1 MSSHAS
7 EQGRFPYAFALWA
20 RKRIPYIAR
29 PLDRPE
35 GSLRTPARSTATHL
49 LLLLAVVAMG
59 AAPSRARAQS
69 LDAGQLQL
77 KPLDAPFQHPPETA
91 DTVIEIQ
98 VEGAKRTEPD
108 AIRRVL
114 KNKVG
119 QPFNAALTAED
130 LKAVWG
136 LHYFTDVQLFV
147 NRTAKGVV
155 YVVRVEERPVV
166 RSVKLEGLEELSKDD
181 FKDAIT
187 IKAFSILDLE
197 AIQKAQ
203 TQIADKYV
211 EKGYFLAE
219 VHHRIDKVPGSA
231 GEVDVVFVI
240 NEHAKV
246 QVKQISFIGAN
257 HVPAADLKEVMYTK
271 EASFLSFLTS
281 EGTYREEAFQ
291 RDLAVIQATY
301 LDRGYVNIK
310 VEKPLISISPDKR
323 YIYITIKVDEGERYR
338 IGKIDFDGDLIAP
351 KEELLEGMTSRA
363 GEWFNRSEVA
373 ADIQT
378 LTDRY
383 YDQGYAYANINPETP
398 PAEAPRTINLTF
410 HIQKGKP
417 VTIERIDIVGN
428 TKTRDRV
435 IRRELRVYEGELFNG
450 TGMKTSKDRVT
461 ALGFFETV
469 DVTHKPGSD
478 DSHVI
483 VKVEVKEKPT
493 GTFQLGFGF
502 SSVESFIFTAQISQ
516 NNFLGWGQTVSA
528 SAQISGLRHLFQL
541 SYYDPYFLDTDYL
554 FSADLYETQTDQIDF
569 IRDSTGGDVTLGYH
583 FWEDVLGS
591 LTYTR
596 EFVNVEPGSNFDTQL
611 PLANRFRNG
620 DTSSVRFS
628 LTWDRRNNRL
638 FPSKGFMQFASAEF
652 APSFLGGSFNFAR
665 YTAFSRFYVPLFL
678 GLVFKTNATFGY
690 IQELDASN
698 PLPISEQYLV
708 GGINSLRGYQLAS
721 VSPTTLVGNS
731 TRPDASV
738 VQFVTGGNKQFVLN
752 LELEFPIL
760 DKVGVR
766 GVVFYDAGNAFSSD
780 ENFFQDKQ
788 HKLPL
793 GLFHSVGFGF
803 RWFSPVGPLRFEWG
817 IPLTPRPQDESI
829 LFEFTVGNFF

>member
-1 MSSHAS
+1 MSSQAGKRS
-7 EQGRFPYAFALWA
+7 RFPYAFALWV
-20 RKRIPYIAR
+20 RKGIPYIAR

-35 GSLRTPARSTATHL
+35 GSLRTPARPTVTPLA
-49 LLLLAVVAMG
+49 LLLAICALGLLPV
-59 AAPSRARAQS
+59 RAQAQA
-69 LDAGQLQL
+69 LDPGKLTL
-77 KPLDAPFQHPPETA
+77 KPLDAPLKLSAA
-91 DTVIEIQ
+91 DTIVEIK
-98 VEGAKRTEPD
+98 VEGVRRTEPD

-114 KNKVG
+114 RNKVG
-119 QPFNAALTAED
+119 RAFDPDLTDED

-136 LHYFTDVQLFV
+136 LRYFSDVQLFV
-147 NRTAKGVV
+147 NRTPKGIV

-166 RSVKLEGLEELSKDD
+166 RSVKMEGLEELSKDD
-181 FKDAIT
+181 FKEAIT
-187 IKAFSILDLE
+187 IKAFSILDLD

-203 TQIADKYV
+203 TKIADKYV

-219 VHHRIDKVPGSA
+219 VHHRVEPVPGRA
-231 GEVDVVFVI
+231 GEVDVVFEV

-257 HVPAADLKEVMYTK
+257 HVSPDELKAVMYTK
-271 EASFLSFLTS
+271 EASFLSFITS
-281 EGTYREEAFQ
+281 EGVYREEAFQ

-301 LDRGYVNIK
+301 LDRGYVNVK

-323 YIYITIKVDEGERYR
+323 YIYITIKIDEGERYR
-338 IGKIDFDGDLIAP
+338 IGKIDFAGDLIAP
-351 KEELLEGMTSRA
+351 REKMLAGMLSHA
-363 GEWFNRSEVA
+363 GEWFNRSEIA
-373 ADIQT
+373 QDIQT
-378 LTDRY
+378 ITDLY

-410 HIQKGKP
+410 RIAKGKP

-450 TGMKTSKDRVT
+450 TGMRVSKNRVT

-469 DVTHKPGSD
+469 DVTHSPGSD

-528 SAQISGLRHLFQL
+528 SAQISGLRSLLQL

-554 FSADLYETQTDQIDF
+554 FSADFYRTQADRIDF
-569 IRDSTGGDVTLGYH
+569 IRDSTGGDLTLGYH

-591 LTYTR
+591 VTYTR
-596 EFVNVEPGSNFDTQL
+596 EFVNVEPGTNFDTQL

-620 DTSSVRFS
+620 NTSSVRFS
-628 LTWDRRNNRL
+628 VTWDRRNNRL
-638 FPSKGFMQFASAEF
+638 FPSDGFMQFASAEF
-652 APSFLGGSFNFAR
+652 APSFLGGNFNFAR
-665 YTAFSRFYVPLFL
+665 YTAFSRFYFPIFW
-678 GLVFKTNATFGY
+678 GLVFKTNATLGY
-690 IQELDASN
+690 IQELDANN

-721 VSPTTLVGNS
+721 VSPTTLIGS
-731 TRPDASV
+731 GTRPDAPVSP
-738 VQFVTGGNKQFVLN
+738 FVTGGNKQFVLN

-760 DKVGVR
+760 AAVGVR
-766 GVVFYDAGNAFSSD
+766 GVLFYDAGNAYSRD

-788 HKLPL
+788 HSLPL

-817 IPLTPRPQDESI
+817 IPLTPRPQDESV